1 VTEVTR
7 DPAQDRRV
15 AVEHVR
21 AYCPTLIATLVAL
34 ARASKDGQ
42 DADGNGTG
50 GPADVAP

>member
-21 AYCPTLIATLVAL
+21 AYCPTLIATLVAM
-34 ARASKDGQ
+34 ARASKGSQDSDGSV
-42 DADGNGTG
+42 NG
-50 GPADVAP
+50 GPTDVTP

>member
-42 DADGNGTG
+42 DADGNGTRG
-50 GPADVAP
+50 AADVAP